1 MKITNI
7 MLIAL
12 LSTST
17 ILAGFEE
24 AIGETGKAAENVTDA
39 VKGQTRAENSHLS
52 ANNNQRNSDVKQ
64 NGLVNINRNGSI
76 SVESGTNISGATIK
90 TKNVQRNSDVKQNGL
105 KNINEN
111 GSVVI
116 GKNH

>member
-1 MKITNI
+1 MKLTNI
-7 MLIAL
+7 MLIAI

-17 ILAGFEE
+17 MIAGFEE

-39 VKGQTRAENSHLS
+39 VKGQTRAENAKLT
-52 ANNNQRNSDVKQ
+52 ANNNQSNSNVKQ

-76 SVESGTNISGATIK
+76 SIESGTNISGATIK
-90 TKNVQRNSDVKQNGL
+90 ANNIQRNSDVKQSGL

-111 GSVVI
+111 GSVTI
-116 GKNH
+116 GNN